1 MDGRKNEPLKAY
13 ILGLLVSVC
22 ASFVTWVV
30 MLLPVSILKGSSG
43 FVEAA
48 HNGAVL
54 LSAGSLII
62 SFLVGYVTT
71 VFIYQEMVKKETSEE
86 AGVFKIL
93 LSIILTIVIFWIYG
107 QVSLE
112 ATSRYETPIQM
123 SEGEMQEEINHM
135 KSEID
140 FYERKLSNEDAL
152 NWVVITWGEYMAQPG
167 FEIQDDGNEGFKF
180 VIENQP
186 TLRNP
191 SDRISPNEHAYIE
204 FVNNE
209 GEELAK
215 NFSSLQLGI
224 SENGGNIVTVLND
237 DVLGRTFELSK
248 ESLIELNNG
257 GDNR

>member
-1 MDGRKNEPLKAY
+1 MDGRKNEPLKMY

-22 ASFVTWVV
+22 ASFLIWVV

-43 FVEAA
+43 YVEAA

-62 SFLVGYVTT
+62 SFLVGYITT
-71 VFIYQEMVKKETSEE
+71 VFMYQELTKKETSEKE
-86 AGVFKIL
+86 GVFKIL
-93 LSIILTIVIFWIYG
+93 LSFVLTIVIFWIYG
-107 QVSLE
+107 QVSLG
-112 ATSRYETPIQM
+112 ATTQYKTPTQM
-123 SEGEMQEEINHM
+123 SEVEIQEEINHM
-135 KSEID
+135 KSEIGS
-140 FYERKLSNEDAL
+140 YERDLSNVDAL
-152 NWVVITWGEYMAQPG
+152 NWAVTTWGEYMAQPG
-167 FEIQDDGNEGFKF
+167 FEIQNDENEGYKF
-180 VIENQP
+180 VIENP
-186 TLRNP
+186 PLLRR
-191 SDRISPNEHAYIE
+191 SHGRISPNEHAYIE

-215 NFSSLQLGI
+215 IFSSLQLGI
-224 SENGGNIVTVLND
+224 SENRDNIVTVLND